1 MSDWLLP
8 STVATP
14 HLQILVKT
22 HKQNNPVRLT
32 FSSIGTAT
40 RNLSS
45 LIDYIYLK
53 PAIQNFSPRRLQ
65 DTREAA
71 IFINEINKYIWDNN
85 IEDKPIIFALDV
97 ENFFPSV
104 KLQLALPAI
113 KQALKQNNITN
124 NEINAVLNGI
134 RVLRNGSFFMWKE
147 NYWQQI
153 SGCPL
158 GDVDSCSYTDLAMVY
173 YLQSLIPATESATN
187 INLDWFKIYRDDG
200 LGIIFALPEKVI
212 EILHFF
218 NRYSEDIKWT
228 IPKCSVCN
236 TYEVICPHY
245 TYVEFLDTK
254 ISWEEKQKG
263 SKLL

>member
-1 MSDWLLP
+1 M
-8 STVATP
+8 
-14 HLQILVKT
+14 
-22 HKQNNPVRLT
+22 
-32 FSSIGTAT
+32 AT

-124 NEINAVLNGI
+124 NETVTQTVCQIYDLENA
-134 RVLRNGSFFMWKE
+134 
-147 NYWQQI
+147 
-153 SGCPL
+153 
-158 GDVDSCSYTDLAMVY
+158 
-173 YLQSLIPATESATN
+173 
-187 INLDWFKIYRDDG
+187 
-200 LGIIFALPEKVI
+200 
-212 EILHFF
+212 
-218 NRYSEDIKWT
+218 
-228 IPKCSVCN
+228 
-236 TYEVICPHY
+236 
-245 TYVEFLDTK
+245 
-254 ISWEEKQKG
+254 
-263 SKLL
+263 